1 MFKKIAAVAAVT
13 LLLVACSQG
22 AGNDA
27 GSGPGSPGG
36 SGASSPASSELIVFA
51 AASLNTA
58 FPQIAEEVFGPDNPG
73 VNVTFSFEGSSSLAE
88 KILAGAPAD
97 VFASANVGNM
107 DKVGDLAVSPA
118 EFTKNTL
125 RLIVPAGNPAGVTDL
140 ASANAAKLVVCAPQ
154 VPCGAATTQLAE
166 HLGLTLTPVSEEQSV
181 TDVRTKV
188 ETDEADA
195 GLVYVTDAMLVA
207 DKVKIVDVPGI
218 TDVGT
223 SYMIATLT
231 DAPNPDAAKAFLDA
245 VMSEKGQA
253 ILAEYGFGTGAGE
266 TK

>member
-1 MFKKIAAVAAVT
+1 M
-13 LLLVACSQG
+13 
-22 AGNDA
+22 
-27 GSGPGSPGG
+27 
-36 SGASSPASSELIVFA
+36 
-51 AASLNTA
+51 
-58 FPQIAEEVFGPDNPG
+58 
-73 VNVTFSFEGSSSLAE
+73 
-88 KILAGAPAD
+88 
-97 VFASANVGNM
+97 
-107 DKVGDLAVSPA
+107 
-118 EFTKNTL
+118 
-125 RLIVPAGNPAGVTDL
+125 
-140 ASANAAKLVVCAPQ
+140 
-154 VPCGAATTQLAE
+154 
-166 HLGLTLTPVSEEQSV
+166 
-181 TDVRTKV
+181 RTKV

-207 DKVKIVDVPGI
+207 DKVEIVDVPGI